1 MDRCAINFI
10 ARHWWR
16 RVEIWVIAALLA
28 AGSLTLGFQAGQW
41 SANSEHTKQLA
52 EVRQAYDA
60 AIGKRDISLVKLAQ
74 SATQAVDKAESAA
87 SAATEAAN
95 TASRAAD
102 KADAALSK
110 ARQ

>member
-41 SANSEHTKQLA
+41 SAGFEHTRQLA
-52 EVRQAYDA
+52 EIRRAYDA
-60 AIGKRDISLVKLAQ
+60 AMGKRDVSMARLAE
-74 SATQAVDKAESAA
+74 SATEAVGKAESAA
-87 SAATEAAN
+87 SVATQAAN

-110 ARQ
+110 ASQ